1 MTATSA
7 PDTLRNRITALL
19 RDLAKK
25 AGEMLRNLAK
35 KAGETLRSN
44 RVVILAE
51 LVLVLLV
58 RFQVLLPFSPATLP
72 LLLLGSISLWLRQ
85 SGWREIGLG
94 RPVSWRR
101 TILAGVAIFL
111 PWAALDWWVVIPLVT
126 RLTGQSIDLSEF
138 AFVRGN
144 LGALLTWVAF
154 SWTLAA
160 FGEEMVY
167 RGYLLNRL
175 ADLLGRSRAGWVI
188 SLMVMGLLF
197 GWGHNVQ
204 GTAGLLLNIYD
215 GLAFGVLYLA
225 SGRNLWLSVIEHGL
239 GNTLGFILIY
249 LGLYP

>member
-1 MTATSA
+1 MCTRPIERQVNRTRGRRPSTTATSA
-7 PDTLRNRITALL
+7 PDT
-19 RDLAKK
+19 
-25 AGEMLRNLAK
+25 LRNLAK

-44 RVVILAE
+44 RMVILAE
-51 LVLVLLV
+51 LVLVLLI
-58 RFQVLLPFSPATLP
+58 RFQVLLPFSPATIP
-72 LLLLGSISLWLRQ
+72 LLLLGCLSLWLRQ

-94 RPVSWRR
+94 RPASWRR

-138 AFVRGN
+138 ASVRGN
-144 LGALLTWVAF
+144 LGALLTWVAL

-160 FGEEMVY
+160 FGEEMVW

-175 ADLLGRSRAGWVI
+175 ADLLGRSRAGWVL

-225 SGRNLWLSVIEHGL
+225 SGRNLWLTVIQHGL
-239 GNTLGFILIY
+239 GNTLGFVLIY
-249 LGLYP
+249 LGAV